1 MGAFANK
8 DLLEKAAI
16 LTSTGGQLTPEQAK
30 KFISTVV
37 DQSDMLKRISVQPM
51 TANTFHIDV
60 VEIASRQMRKATE
73 GTDPGFTASVTIP
86 RRSLS
91 VVEVILPYDV
101 SINFLE
107 ENIEREAAERTL
119 NEKFAIAFGND
130 LLDLAINGDEAST
143 DAFLQI
149 NDGWLKIAAG
159 DAKVNSVTNT
169 GTSDWLGTQFPAM
182 LKALPAKY
190 RRNPAELV
198 FLVSPDVEEDYRK
211 QLSNRATGLGD
222 AYVTEARRAQYHG
235 IDVYPAPFM
244 PDNKQLLTSW
254 KNLFVGIGRQMRVDR
269 FLNARKRVIEY
280 TITAK
285 VDFNYAVSDLVVLG
299 NV

>member
-16 LTSTGGQLTPEQAK
+16 LTSTGGQLSPEQAK

-37 DQSDMLKRISVQPM
+37 DQSEMLKRISVQPM
-51 TANTFHIDV
+51 SANTFQIDV
-60 VEIASRQMRKATE
+60 VDIAGRQMRKATE

-91 VVEVILPYDV
+91 TVEVILPYDI
-101 SINFLE
+101 SISFLE
-107 ENIEREAAERTL
+107 ENIEREQAEKTL
-119 NEKFAIAFGND
+119 NEKFAAAFAND
-130 LLDLAINGDEAST
+130 ILDLGFNGDEASA

-149 NDGWLKIAAG
+149 NDGWLKIAAN
-159 DAKVNSVTNT
+159 DANVNSVTNT

-190 RRNPAELV
+190 RRNPQELV
-198 FLVSPDVEEDYRK
+198 YLVSPDVEEDYRQ
-211 QLSNRATGLGD
+211 QLGGRSTALGD
-222 AYVTEARRAQYHG
+222 TYVAEARRARYHG

-244 PDNKQLLTSW
+244 PDNKQLLTTW
-254 KNLFVGIGRQMRVDR
+254 KNLYVGIGRSMRVDK

-285 VDFNYAVSDLVVLG
+285 IDYNYAVSDLIVLG